1 MLLRRQK
8 ITEKGG
14 VGVVGITADEIIELF
29 KEKGLSSVIVLEEG
43 GVFKE
48 LAEDPLIVGKP
59 VGE

>member
-1 MLLRRQK
+1 MNLP
-8 ITEKGG
+8 KGG

-43 GVFKE
+43 RVFKE
-48 LAEDPLIVGKP
+48 LAEDPLIVGNP